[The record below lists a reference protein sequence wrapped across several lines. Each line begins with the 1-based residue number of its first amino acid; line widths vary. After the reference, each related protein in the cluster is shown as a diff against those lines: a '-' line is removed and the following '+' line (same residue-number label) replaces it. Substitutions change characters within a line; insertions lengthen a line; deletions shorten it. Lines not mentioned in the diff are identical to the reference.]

1 MHNPTREENKL
12 LLFLKQCLY
21 TVVLT
26 LFLYKNPKQWIGR

>member
-1 MHNPTREENKL
+1 MHNPINEENKL
-12 LLFLKQCLY
+12 LLFLKQFFY